1 MATIEERFQKI
12 EESIMR
18 EAQERADVLNTQRE
32 NFRKNAMEKAEN
44 EILKEMYG
52 KIQDE
57 ISDIRGNATRSVAR
71 QEQKARQ
78 DLLLRREEITKAVFL
93 NVKNRLIAYAKT
105 EEYGEFMLALCK
117 DMAKRYPLENS
128 VVLLRRDDYHMAAQM
143 DKILGGKCRIM
154 ADEAIQIGGIKLMN
168 QAAGIFVDET
178 LDGRLEEQKP
188 WFYSNSGL
196 TIN

>member
-1 MATIEERFQKI
+1 MATIEERFKMI
-12 EESIMR
+12 ENSILR
-18 EAQERADVLNTQRE
+18 EAQEQVSTLDVQKE
-32 NFRKNAMEKAEN
+32 NFRKSAFSKAED

-57 ISDIRGNATRSVAR
+57 ISDIRGNATRTVAR
-71 QEQKARQ
+71 KEQKARQ

-93 NVKNRLIAYAKT
+93 TVKNRLTAYAKT
-105 EEYGEFMLALCK
+105 PEYGDFMLKLCQEI
-117 DMAKRYPLENS
+117 AKHYPLENS
-128 VVLLRRDDYHMAAQM
+128 VVLLRRDDYHMSAEM
-143 DKILGGKCRIM
+143 DKIFGGKCRIM
-154 ADEAIQIGGIKLMN
+154 ADETIQIGGVKLMN
-168 QAAGIFVDET
+168 QSVGIFVDET

>member
-1 MATIEERFQKI
+1 MSTIEERFALI
-12 EESIMR
+12 ENSILR
-18 EAQERADVLNTQRE
+18 EAGEQVAKLETQRE
-32 NFRKNAMEKAEN
+32 NFRKSALEKAEN

-57 ISDIRGNATRSVAR
+57 ISDIRGDATRTVARTETVAR
-71 QEQKARQ
+71 QN
-78 DLLLRREEITKAVFL
+78 LLLRREEITKAVFQS
-93 NVKNRLIAYAKT
+93 VKNRLLAYAKT
-105 EEYGEFMLALCK
+105 EEYREFMQQLSQNIAQ
-117 DMAKRYPLENS
+117 RYPLENS
-128 VVLLRRDDYHMAAQM
+128 VVLLRRDDYHMAAEM
-143 DKILGGKCRIM
+143 DKIFGGKCRIM

-168 QAAGIFVDET
+168 QSVGIFVDET

>member
-1 MATIEERFQKI
+1 MATITERFQMI
-12 EESIMR
+12 EKSIFR
-18 EAQERADVLNTQRE
+18 EAEE
-32 NFRKNAMEKAEN
+32 RKNTLDKQKDNYRKSALQRAED

-52 KIQDE
+52 RIQDE
-57 ISDIRGNATRSVAR
+57 IADIRGNATRSVAR

-78 DLLLRREEITKAVFL
+78 DLLLRREEITRAVFH
-93 NVKNRLIAYAKT
+93 NVRTRLQAYAKT
-105 EEYGEFMLALCK
+105 EQYQTFMLELCK
-117 DMAKRYPLENS
+117 EMAGRYPLENS

-143 DKILGGKCRIM
+143 DKILGNKCRIM

-168 QAAGIFVDET
+168 QGAGIFVDET